1 MSEWIDNNN
10 VVVFSEN
17 TCSFC
22 KKVKDTFKSKRIE
35 FVSVELNTIGD
46 EDLKIQEELAILTGQ
61 KTVPNVFIRG
71 KHIGN

>member
-1 MSEWIDNNN
+1 MKNA
-10 VVVFSEN
+10 
-17 TCSFC
+17 
-22 KKVKDTFKSKRIE
+22 FKTKRIE

-46 EDLKIQEELAILTGQ
+46 EGLKIQDELAILTGQ